1 MDVEGVRPVEPA
13 ARRPIEPVGVTAQL
27 AEARKK
33 LRQAAP
39 VDRWEAVVAEAHRL
53 QFEQGMS
60 PLDALEAV
68 YAKLAAG
75 WVPPAPR

>member
-1 MDVEGVRPVEPA
+1 MDVEGVGAVESSP
-13 ARRPIEPVGVTAQL
+13 RRPIEPVGVTAEL

-33 LRQAAP
+33 LRAAAP
-39 VDRWEAVVAEAHRL
+39 VDRWEAVVAEVRRL

-75 WVPPAPR
+75 WVPR

>member
-1 MDVEGVRPVEPA
+1 MEVEGVGAVESSP
-13 ARRPIEPVGVTAQL
+13 RQPIQPIGITAKL

-33 LRQAAP
+33 LREAAP

-68 YAKLAAG
+68 YAKLASG
-75 WVPPAPR
+75 WVPR

>member
-1 MDVEGVRPVEPA
+1 MGAVESSPRT
-13 ARRPIEPVGVTAQL
+13 PIQPTGVTAQL

-33 LRQAAP
+33 LRAAAP

-68 YAKLAAG
+68 YAKLASG
-75 WVPPAPR
+75 WVPR